1 MSHRF
6 LSEPFLENSA
16 GFTSTCIPSLPSSP
30 HLHAGPP
37 PPFVASFQ
45 PIPTCS
51 LGIVS
56 YDNVMEPCPC
66 FQASCAFLSQPEQNP
81 SLVSWTWS
89 NSWTLLTQSHYFLC
103 HGFPCTVTFLV
114 FLGNPKPISTS
125 GPLHL
130 LPLYLGARIARLA
143 RLVLSCYL
151 DFSSSVSSSYQS
163 PLNPC
168 NGFHPPHAVSRLC
181 PIRSRYHYYIGRYA
195 PLPLERAHQ

>member
-16 GFTSTCIPSLPSSP
+16 GFTSTCIPSLPASP

-56 YDNVMEPCPC
+56 YDNVMEPRPC

-103 HGFPCTVTFLV
+103 HGFPCTLTFLV

-130 LPLYLGARIARLA
+130 LPLYLGARIARFSKAGSFLLF
-143 RLVLSCYL
+143 RFQFKCQLFLSVA
-151 DFSSSVSSSYQS
+151 SE
-163 PLNPC
+163 PL
-168 NGFHPPHAVSRLC
+168 
-181 PIRSRYHYYIGRYA
+181 
-195 PLPLERAHQ
+195 